1 MGRASCRDGR
11 SRGTVVFR
19 IDLAAVVDGAVVD
32 GAVVGYCSSCGDY
45 MLEEKGRALLIRW
58 PVFICV
64 RGLIRVWSEALYT
77 GRATCRIV
85 LWVVTLL
92 YGCLCKD
99 GFVVRWCVHPPPP
112 SRSPPVKLREPK
124 IKFDGSMRTS
134 CPIDYL

>member
-64 RGLIRVWSEALYT
+64 RGLIRVWSEALY
-77 GRATCRIV
+77 RESD
-85 LWVVTLL
+85 LQD
-92 YGCLCKD
+92 CLVGGD
-99 GFVVRWCVHPPPP
+99 TIIRLFV
-112 SRSPPVKLREPK
+112 
-124 IKFDGSMRTS
+124 
-134 CPIDYL
+134 